1 MATTISSG
9 RGSSPLLTADVASR
23 AEVYGGRGI
32 VFDGA
37 TDYLSVAEDVLQ
49 GQSQATISFW
59 TKTSNTGTQSILG
72 WYRTNWVIRL
82 NKTDIFF
89 GVNNEYLTASTSLDN
104 SSWGMHTI
112 TFNSGTAK
120 FYKNGELYYTTTHY
134 SDNGVTSIP
143 GGYPTLIGKR
153 NHATPHWYNGTIAD
167 VKLLNT
173 ALTEAQIQELYL
185 KPEQSAPSAVQ
196 SNLKLWLPMCE
207 GLAESVAYDHS
218 GNNNHAVAY
227 GAYTLATAEN
237 EPLIPQVP
245 LMRYNEKMLL
255 DGSDDKIEIANS
267 ADSDLQLSTLTIS
280 AWIKPNGADEDG
292 YIFSKFD
299 DSTSGGYALNFQ
311 GSTDKIRLL
320 SSGVTIGTSDAVFVD
335 DNVWVHIAVT
345 VDGSGNLVYY
355 RNGVSAGTASSVT
368 LNTNSVGVVIGNRT
382 GGSSAGHYFNGLID
396 ETSIFNNALTQT
408 QVAELY
414 NSGTALD
421 ATTHSKKGNLLA
433 YYRNDGVT
441 KWQDRRGWS
450 YLDFDGNGDY
460 IQLPM
465 AFSHTTH
472 SISIWYNDST
482 GNKYLFDAR
491 DDSNHGIGLSVNTN
505 GTLWYAVR
513 GDETNSVTSSSGSL
527 NTWNNVVV
535 TYNGSTAKI
544 YLNGSDVGTGSF
556 SDTISTTANAR
567 IGALAYS
574 TSGYFT
580 GGIASVGLYT
590 TAKSLSEAQDIYNQG
605 FTGDESTNSGIFAYY
620 KLDTASTSSGAVK
633 DLVGTN
639 HGTVNGNPTLN
650 TGNDGDVSGNPNS
663 ITIRE
668 GLTSGKDGLGFP
680 LKNADS
686 NVVRFDSSV
695 ESEKII
701 IPAMPFEYRTISFW
715 FKTNKDFTSSST
727 KMPFLDIEDTT
738 YAGLF
743 IGSLTTSNLGSGSS
757 NELFIIS
764 GDSGNTGYEDNTNTI
779 YANTW
784 YHLAL
789 IWDDAN
795 SYYKFYLNTVAK
807 TSDTTSNHFD
817 LQSNKRIQIGRRT
830 YSDSSSYFDGMIDEV
845 KIYNKSLSPTELSKN
860 YKHGKGKHKND

>member
-1 MATTISSG
+1 
-9 RGSSPLLTADVASR
+9 
-23 AEVYGGRGI
+23 
-32 VFDGA
+32 
-37 TDYLSVAEDVLQ
+37 
-49 GQSQATISFW
+49 
-59 TKTSNTGTQSILG
+59 
-72 WYRTNWVIRL
+72 
-82 NKTDIFF
+82 
-89 GVNNEYLTASTSLDN
+89 
-104 SSWGMHTI
+104 
-112 TFNSGTAK
+112 
-120 FYKNGELYYTTTHY
+120 
-134 SDNGVTSIP
+134 
-143 GGYPTLIGKR
+143 
-153 NHATPHWYNGTIAD
+153 
-167 VKLLNT
+167 
-173 ALTEAQIQELYL
+173 
-185 KPEQSAPSAVQ
+185 
-196 SNLKLWLPMCE
+196 
-207 GLAESVAYDHS
+207 
-218 GNNNHAVAY
+218 
-227 GAYTLATAEN
+227 
-237 EPLIPQVP
+237 
-245 LMRYNEKMLL
+245 
-255 DGSDDKIEIANS
+255 
-267 ADSDLQLSTLTIS
+267 
-280 AWIKPNGADEDG
+280 
-292 YIFSKFD
+292 
-299 DSTSGGYALNFQ
+299 
-311 GSTDKIRLL
+311 
-320 SSGVTIGTSDAVFVD
+320 
-335 DNVWVHIAVT
+335 
-345 VDGSGNLVYY
+345 
-355 RNGVSAGTASSVT
+355 
-368 LNTNSVGVVIGNRT
+368 VIGNRT

-639 HGTVNGNPTLN
+639 HGTIAGNPTLN
-650 TGNDGDVSGNPNS
+650 AGNTGTVAGTPDS

-668 GLTSGKDGLGFP
+668 GLNSGKDGLGFP
-680 LKNADS
+680 LRNDDS
-686 NVVRFDSSV
+686 NVLRLGGRY
-695 ESEKII
+695 SEK
-701 IPAMPFEYRTISFW
+701 
-715 FKTNKDFTSSST
+715 
-727 KMPFLDIEDTT
+727 LHIEDFGNHWESYNPITIMCWIK
-738 YAGLF
+738 YPVIGSSIPDYKGAIISDKSKIFGASAGLASSGTKINF
-743 IGSLTTSNLGSGSS
+743 KFANGGVGSS
-757 NELFIIS
+757 EFQYNL
-764 GDSGNTGYEDNTNTI
+764 DP
-779 YANTW
+779 A
-784 YHLAL
+784 
-789 IWDDAN
+789 
-795 SYYKFYLNTVAK
+795 
-807 TSDTTSNHFD
+807 TTDWIH
-817 LQSNKRIQIGRRT
+817 
-830 YSDSSSYFDGMIDEV
+830 V
-845 KIYNKSLSPTELSKN
+845 
-860 YKHGKGKHKND
+860 